1 MGPERTDPRMIETM
15 AVGYDGTP
23 GAEAAARW
31 SFELASRL
39 GCSVVLVHAAGL
51 LGRTEESGLL
61 QEMEEVAVVLASE
74 YRLAPGQARWHL
86 SQGDP
91 CSALVRAAEP
101 PIGAD
106 LVVVGSRG
114 HRGAVGLPLGSTSHE
129 LAEHS
134 LVPVVV
140 VPVPPS

>member
-1 MGPERTDPRMIETM
+1 MIETI

-31 SFELASRL
+31 SFEVASRL

-51 LGRTEESGLL
+51 LGRTDECEETQGV
-61 QEMEEVAVVLASE
+61 EEAAVVLASE
-74 YRLAPGQARWHL
+74 YGLLPGQARWHQ

-91 CSALVRAAEP
+91 CSALVTAADP
-101 PIGAD
+101 PIAAD

-114 HRGAVGLPLGSTSHE
+114 HQGAVGLPLGSTGHE

-134 LVPVVV
+134 RVPVVI
-140 VPVPPS
+140 VPVPQP

>member
-1 MGPERTDPRMIETM
+1 MIKTI

-31 SFELASRL
+31 SFEVAAQL
-39 GCSVVLVHAAGL
+39 GCSVVLVHAVGL
-51 LGRTEESGLL
+51 LGRTEEADAVANL
-61 QEMEEVAVVLASE
+61 EEVAVVLASQ
-74 YRLAPGQARWHL
+74 YGLGPGQGRWHV

-91 CSALVRAAEP
+91 CSALIRAADP
-101 PIGAD
+101 PIAAD

-134 LVPVVV
+134 RVPVVII
-140 VPVPPS
+140 PTPQG